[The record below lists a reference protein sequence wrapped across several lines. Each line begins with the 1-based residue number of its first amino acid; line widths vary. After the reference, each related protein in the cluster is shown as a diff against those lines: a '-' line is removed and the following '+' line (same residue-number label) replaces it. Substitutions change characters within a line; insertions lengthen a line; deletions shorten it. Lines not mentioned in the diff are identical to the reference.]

1 MYFVVAESQKQ
12 DGELWAMYPDALNDK
27 SGAFGIFLPRSSIV
41 RYLAAEPSWKNLD
54 RLTEQCG
61 LKEHPCNPVALQ
73 PPMSFHRMVAQLST
87 FTIHP
92 KPKPMGRGT
101 TLSELLDNPKHLVR
115 YIVPATHKH
124 QMQLDLAALGITRR
138 ALFPDLD
145 GLSRAVVNAHKV
157 IGYSPPEPPQWN
169 DNQADN
175 TTTTSVCPST
185 AKKP

>member
-157 IGYSPPEPPQWN
+157 IGYSPPEPPQ
-169 DNQADN
+169 
-175 TTTTSVCPST
+175 
-185 AKKP
+185 